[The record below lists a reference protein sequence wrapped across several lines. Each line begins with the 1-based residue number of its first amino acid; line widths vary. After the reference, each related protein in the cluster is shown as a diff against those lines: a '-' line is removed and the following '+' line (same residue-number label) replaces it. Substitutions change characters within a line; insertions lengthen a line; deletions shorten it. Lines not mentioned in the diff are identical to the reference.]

1 LTTTDWVT
9 LKTIPVLADSLP
21 RMSEDKLTYD
31 VSIRRDAK
39 FADGKPV
46 TADDFIFYLKAL
58 KNPNVTN
65 AAPVR
70 GYYARVDRAEKID
83 GDPYRLRVYMTEPY
97 YLGDQWVG
105 GLVAMPKHIW
115 DPNGLTD
122 KITFDELNKNDPN
135 KNPAIAEFAESFQD
149 VEKARSKEFLI
160 GSGPYQFEEWRR
172 NDRVVLVRNANYWKK
187 SDSVYGRQYPDRIV
201 WRTVNDMN
209 AALAALKSGDMDFM
223 PNIEKVL
230 YNNAKPQF
238 DNFKLKPAEY
248 DYPSYTYIGY
258 NESKPL
264 FNDKLVRQALAHAL
278 DRESII
284 KSIYF
289 GLAVPVQSPILL
301 RRPEYDSSLQVIPY
315 DLEKAKQLLAQAG
328 WSDSDGDGILDKEI
342 NGTKTPFR
350 FKILLNSGNKRR
362 ESMAIIFGQALKK
375 IGHWWLGIQSH

>member
-1 LTTTDWVT
+1 
-9 LKTIPVLADSLP
+9 
-21 RMSEDKLTYD
+21 
-31 VSIRRDAK
+31 
-39 FADGKPV
+39 
-46 TADDFIFYLKAL
+46 
-58 KNPNVTN
+58 
-65 AAPVR
+65 
-70 GYYARVDRAEKID
+70 
-83 GDPYRLRVYMTEPY
+83 
-97 YLGDQWVG
+97 
-105 GLVAMPKHIW
+105 
-115 DPNGLTD
+115 
-122 KITFDELNKNDPN
+122 
-135 KNPAIAEFAESFQD
+135 
-149 VEKARSKEFLI
+149 
-160 GSGPYQFEEWRR
+160 
-172 NDRVVLVRNANYWKK
+172 
-187 SDSVYGRQYPDRIV
+187 
-201 WRTVNDMN
+201 MN

-375 IGHWWLGIQSH
+375 IGIDASTSTLDWALFLDRTRDGQYDAYIGGWASSPIEGDMYQIWHSKSTEHGGSNYVQFKNDRVDQLIEQIRSEFDFEKRKALYKEVQQIIHDEQPYNFLVAEKLTGGYHNRFQNVEFYGPRPCYNPAWWWVPKTAQKYGVGNTVAAAR